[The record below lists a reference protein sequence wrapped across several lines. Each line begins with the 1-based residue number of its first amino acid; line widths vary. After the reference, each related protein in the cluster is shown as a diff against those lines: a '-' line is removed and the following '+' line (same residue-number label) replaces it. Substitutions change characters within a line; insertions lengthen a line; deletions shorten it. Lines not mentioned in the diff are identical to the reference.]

1 MRTILHIDMDAFF
14 VSVEQVRDPSLKG
27 KPVIVGGDPDGRG
40 VVAAASYEARKYGI
54 HSAMPVSRAKRLCPH
69 AVFLRGSHGRYS
81 EFSARIFEI
90 LDHYS
95 PLVEPMSLDEAYVDL
110 TGCGR
115 LHGPTTETAVR
126 MHDAIKSQVG
136 INASVGMA
144 ANKLMAKIA
153 SGMAKPNGLL
163 RILPGHE
170 AVFLAPL
177 PIGRIPGIGPKSGE
191 EFKRM
196 GIQTVRDLAALP
208 LELLEEVYGEWG
220 HRLYQKARG
229 VCQSPVLKR
238 DDTRSISR
246 ETTLEEDSTD
256 PAFLESTLS
265 WLVEK
270 AASQLREEGLR
281 ARCVSL
287 KLRDSNFK
295 TVTRS
300 HTLNEAA
307 CEDHVIFD
315 TVVGL
320 FRKLFTR
327 RTRVRLI
334 GVALTSLTSGVP
346 LQMELFEN
354 LDAKQWQKLYQ
365 GIDLIRDKYGFRSI
379 LRGSSVIN

>member
-1 MRTILHIDMDAFF
+1 M
-14 VSVEQVRDPSLKG
+14 
-27 KPVIVGGDPDGRG
+27 
-40 VVAAASYEARKYGI
+40 
-54 HSAMPVSRAKRLCPH
+54 
-69 AVFLRGSHGRYS
+69 
-81 EFSARIFEI
+81 
-90 LDHYS
+90 
-95 PLVEPMSLDEAYVDL
+95 
-110 TGCGR
+110 
-115 LHGPTTETAVR
+115 TETAER
-126 MHDAIKSQVG
+126 MHDEIKNTVG

-170 AVFLAPL
+170 AAFLAPL

-196 GIQTVRDLAALP
+196 GIHNVRDLAALP

-229 VCQSPVLKR
+229 VCESPVLKR

-256 PAFLESTLS
+256 PAFLKSTLS
-265 WLVEK
+265 YLVEK

-287 KLRDSNFK
+287 KLRYSDFK

-300 HTLNEAA
+300 HTLSNTA

-334 GVALTSLTSGVP
+334 GVALSSLTAGAP
-346 LQMELFEN
+346 PQMELFEN
-354 LDAKQWQKLYQ
+354 LDAGHWQKLYR
-365 GIDLIRDKYGFRSI
+365 GIDRIREKYGFRSI
-379 LRGSSVIN
+379 LRGSSFLN